1 MYINVIKIML
11 FKIEKDVKNMA
22 FEAEIILKI
31 EELQHDKKQLNNEL
45 ALMRETCHEMKR
57 NIDLINGR
65 VTLLRDENKVLW
77 NELEKGKTETAS
89 KVDGLERHVDQL
101 VELLIKHN
109 ISA

>member
-1 MYINVIKIML
+1 ML
-11 FKIEKDVKNMA
+11 FQTEKDVKSMA

-45 ALMRETCHEMKR
+45 ALMRGTCDEMKR

-65 VTLLRDENKVLW
+65 VTLLRDENKILW
-77 NELEKGKTETAS
+77 DELEKVKTETETAS

-101 VELLIKHN
+101 VELLSKHN